1 VLLFSFFSCLYLRF
15 SLFRFPSSNGFSFSL
30 IWLVLRFRST
40 MNFHRGIAQ
49 TVCDVEYV
57 TELIRSLE
65 LRGFQPSTRPRS
77 KWQKE
82 GWILHVIREIC
93 WKGEGHFVRDPFSC
107 LRVSF
112 YSAIF
117 YVAICCYLLGV
128 SSRCRIEKNEE
139 NGERTYNLFCLFE
152 NIAREGEGHTGPR
165 YQLVYVLNRWDKTP
179 QHESGSFS
187 SRCLG
192 LLDWGYISSTSCIS
206 SSKCDMLIEQDG
218 YPTWYKIRERR
229 IVSSPH
235 ATPPSPR
242 PV

>member
-1 VLLFSFFSCLYLRF
+1 
-15 SLFRFPSSNGFSFSL
+15 
-30 IWLVLRFRST
+30 

-77 KWQKE
+77 MWAKE
-82 GWILHVIREIC
+82 R
-93 WKGEGHFVRDPFSC
+93 WKLNERYAGKAKGHIFRVPFSC

-139 NGERTYNLFCLFE
+139 SGERTLFILNLFCLFE

-165 YQLVYVLNRWDKTP
+165 YQSVYVLNRWDKTP

-192 LLDWGYISSTSCIS
+192 LLD
-206 SSKCDMLIEQDG
+206 
-218 YPTWYKIRERR
+218 
-229 IVSSPH
+229 
-235 ATPPSPR
+235 
-242 PV
+242 